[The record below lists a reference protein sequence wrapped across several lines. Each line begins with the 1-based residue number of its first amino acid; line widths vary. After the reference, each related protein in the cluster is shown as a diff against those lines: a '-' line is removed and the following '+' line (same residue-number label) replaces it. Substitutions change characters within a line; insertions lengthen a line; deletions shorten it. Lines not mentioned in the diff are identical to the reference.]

1 MPEKSLPE
9 KKIVSVAVLLDSE
22 SNKKLIAAAKLSGH
36 SKGVEAG
43 LRLTH
48 HLNTVPELGENSYW
62 EILLPE
68 DK

>member
-1 MPEKSLPE
+1 
-9 KKIVSVAVLLDSE
+9 E